1 MDPLHVLDVL
11 SLDHKRTK
19 VEDKEDEE
27 KDEEEEDEMM
37 DNELV
42 RDVTNRMLAKE
53 GFSALAF
60 LNVVNLRRDPKKTP
74 EPPSLHRHRDGP
86 SHFQKYEEAQTS
98 STKLHHVGDLLPLLP
113 QNFVDDVSISL
124 AHSKMPVSMK
134 TAIQLVSDTV
144 CSFNHIVLNGSQTL
158 QTGFGES
165 IFTRLLDLLEQ
176 CEVSVRS
183 VFERFVS
190 VKSHKNITRITQENH
205 T

>member
-1 MDPLHVLDVL
+1 MDPLHVLDIL
-11 SLDHKRTK
+11 TLDHKREK
-19 VEDKEDEE
+19 VEVEEED
-27 KDEEEEDEMM
+27 DEEEEDEMM
-37 DNELV
+37 DKELV
-42 RDVTNRMLAKE
+42 RDVTDRMLASE

-86 SHFQKYEEAQTS
+86 SHFKKYEEAQTS